1 MGPGLPPIL
10 GLRRQGTSPGSPAG
24 FLGSSGQGKS
34 SPLLSCSSGPEG
46 LPTCISCSP
55 LSCHLMPPGPMQ
67 PRGVGLRLKEQE
79 GSRRAPHPWSQRTGD
94 LTWEPSRLPGLE
106 YIGQTPSPPLLSCS
120 SSLGGPLPPASP
132 DLPSLLP
139 MPPRT
144 HTAWRG
150 LWEQGDWPVPKWTG
164 QSPSAPL
171 LLFPEGAPPACLS

>member
-1 MGPGLPPIL
+1 MGGANAQDPQDWKRPWGLW
-10 GLRRQGTSPGSPAG
+10 
-24 FLGSSGQGKS
+24 
-34 SPLLSCSSGPEG
+34 
-46 LPTCISCSP
+46 
-55 LSCHLMPPGPMQ
+55 
-67 PRGVGLRLKEQE
+67 GVGLRLKEQE